1 MNNKPIANDYFYD
14 EPVYD
19 LHDGGYVPLMAPT
32 TPERPLN
39 VPAVLQPDK
48 VDGNDVW
55 YTITAQV
62 GQTAILPGPT
72 TTTWGYN
79 ASLLGQTVVLRDGVH
94 YHVHIVN
101 HLPEVTTLHWHG
113 LNIPGP
119 ITDGGPHA
127 PIYPGEARDIDFTLN
142 QPAQTDWIHPHPC
155 PNTARQV
162 WNGLAA
168 AVVVTDDVEAALPL
182 PRNYGVD
189 DIPVILQD
197 RTYHENQLDYEA
209 DYDEDGTLGETP
221 LVNGT
226 VNGVF
231 NVTTQRLR
239 LRILNGANRREYRL
253 HFSDNHAFTQIGS
266 DGGLLPEPVPMTKL
280 MLTAAERAEV
290 IVDFG
295 DYKPGQRVQLMS
307 DDVVLMTFEVGHYV
321 ADDTTLPDHLVA
333 IEDWQPTPGRGVEAT
348 VMSGMDDEV
357 RLDGQLFD
365 MQRIDRRQQIGDV
378 VDWDVTNTNEMDTG
392 MIHPFHMHGCHFLI
406 LSRNGHA
413 PYPNEHGYKDVVGV
427 NAGETVRIRVK
438 FDVLGVFMYHCHILE
453 HEDTGMM
460 AQIEVFDPEHPQTY
474 HLLSM
479 ADVENRTNQD

>member
-1 MNNKPIANDYFYD
+1 MSEQKVYNDYFYD

-19 LHDGGYVPLMAPT
+19 LHDGGYVPLKVPDV
-32 TPERPLN
+32 PEKPLTI
-39 VPAVLQPDK
+39 PSVLKPDK

-55 YTITAQV
+55 YTIRAQA
-62 GQTAILPGPT
+62 GETQILPGAKT
-72 TTTWGYN
+72 KTWGYN
-79 ASLLGQTVVLRDGVH
+79 ASLLGQTVVLKDGVH

-101 HLPEVTTLHWHG
+101 ELPEVTTLHWHG
-113 LNIPGP
+113 LNVPGP
-119 ITDGGPHA
+119 VTDGGPHA
-127 PIYPGEARDIDFTLN
+127 PIYPGESRDIDFTLN

-168 AVVVTDDVEAALPL
+168 AVVVTDDVESKLPF

-197 RTYHENQLDYEA
+197 RSYHDNQLDYDA
-209 DYDEDGTLGETP
+209 DYDVDGTLGDTP

-231 NVTTQRLR
+231 KVTTQRIR
-239 LRILNGANRREYRL
+239 LRILNGADRREYRL
-253 HFSDNHAFTQIGS
+253 HFSDDHEFTQVGS
-266 DGGLLPEPVPMTKL
+266 DGGILPAPVKLTKL
-280 MLTAAERAEV
+280 MLTCAERAEV

-295 DYKPGQRVQLMS
+295 DHKPGDRVQLMS
-307 DDVVLMTFEVGHYV
+307 DDVPLMTFEI
-321 ADDTTLPDHLVA
+321 DDFEPDNTQLPDHLVDLA
-333 IEDWQPTPGRGVEAT
+333 DWEPTPGLPVEKT

-357 RLDGQLFD
+357 RLDGKLFD
-365 MQRIDRRQQIGDV
+365 MQRIDRKQKLGDV
-378 VDWDVTNTNEMDTG
+378 VDWDVTNTNDMGSG
-392 MIHPFHMHGCHFLI
+392 MIHPFHMHGCHFLV
-406 LSRNGHA
+406 LSRNGKA

-427 NAGETVRIRVK
+427 NAGETVRIRVM
-438 FDVLGVFMYHCHILE
+438 FDVPGVFMYHCHILE

-460 AQIEVFDPEHPQTY
+460 AQIEAYDPDHSQTF

-479 ADVENRTNQD
+479 DDVNNRTNQN

>member
-1 MNNKPIANDYFYD
+1 MSEQAVYNEYFYD

-19 LHDGGYVPLMAPT
+19 LHDGGYVPLEHADV
-32 TPERPLN
+32 PEQPLN
-39 VPAVLQPDK
+39 IPAVLQPDK

-55 YTITAQV
+55 YTVRAQE
-62 GQTAILPGPT
+62 GETQILPGKKT
-72 TTTWGYN
+72 KTWGYN
-79 ASLLGQTVVLRDGVH
+79 APLLGQTIVLKDGVH

-101 HLPEVTTLHWHG
+101 DLPEVTTLHWHG

-127 PIYPGEARDIDFTLN
+127 PVYPGESRDIDFTLN

-162 WNGLAA
+162 WRGLAA
-168 AVVVTDDVEAALPL
+168 AVVVTDDIEAKLPF

-189 DIPVILQD
+189 DIPVVLQD
-197 RTYHENQLDYEA
+197 RSYHDNQLDYDA
-209 DYDEDGTLGETP
+209 DYDMDGTLGKYM

-226 VNGVF
+226 INGVF
-231 NVTTQRLR
+231 NVTTQRVR
-239 LRILNGANRREYRL
+239 LRMLNGADRREYRL
-253 HFSDNHAFTQIGS
+253 HFSDDHEFTQIAS
-266 DGGLLPEPVPMTKL
+266 DGGVLPAPVQMKKV

-295 DYKPGQRVQLMS
+295 DYKPGDRVQLMT
-307 DDVVLMTFEVGHYV
+307 DDMPVMTFAIGDFKRDE
-321 ADDTTLPDHLVA
+321 TTLPEHLVDIA
-333 IEDWQPTPGRGVEAT
+333 DWQPTPGLPIEKT

-357 RLDGQLFD
+357 LLDGKLFD
-365 MQRIDRRQQIGDV
+365 MQRIDRRQQVGTV
-378 VDWDVTNTNEMDTG
+378 VDWDVTNTNEMDGG

-413 PYPNEHGYKDVVGV
+413 PYPNERGFKDTVGV

-460 AQIEVFDPEHPQTY
+460 AQIEAYDPDHPQTY

-479 ADVENRTNQD
+479 DDLMTKPE